1 MAQAGD
7 GTGRSH
13 WHAGYPKS
21 LAVSSKPMND
31 KIASELHI
39 LLMVPF
45 QTGNFRMEYMNC
57 CYQTLVEL
65 LSKCQGSKYQ

>member
-31 KIASELHI
+31 KITSELHI

-57 CYQTLVEL
+57 YYLNAKGQNTNDHNT
-65 LSKCQGSKYQ
+65 S